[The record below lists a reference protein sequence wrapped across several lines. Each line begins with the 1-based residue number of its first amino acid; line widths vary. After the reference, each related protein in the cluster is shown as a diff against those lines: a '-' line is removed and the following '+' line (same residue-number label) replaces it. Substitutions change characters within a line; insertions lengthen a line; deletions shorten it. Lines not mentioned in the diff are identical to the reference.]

1 VHRLSQIW
9 HVIGEAFSDWQEDG
23 ASRLAAALAY
33 YAVFSLAPTVIIAV
47 SVAGYILGQG
57 RAEQEVLS
65 QVETWLQ
72 SEEASRQVE
81 RILINAR
88 QAGSTGTI
96 VGIGGLVFG
105 ATVFFASLQDA
116 LNIIWEVKPKGR
128 GPILGFLKKRAIS
141 FLMIIG
147 LGALVIASLVSS
159 TVLTALGGYFEDVVP
174 LPTGWLQLANLLV
187 SFVLITVLFGAVYKI
202 LPDARIA
209 WSDIWIGAGITS
221 FLFVVGAFGLS
232 VYFAFSSVG
241 SAYGAAGTLIVIIVW
256 IYWSSQIILFGAEVT
271 QVYANRFGRSIVP
284 EEGAEYRPGAHRS
297 RQVKRRP
304 ELAEGDTP
312 DERREAAKREALHRE
327 HQSGREREAVHE
339 PENRLKSRRQD
350 RVQVG
355 RNNRAD
361 RSAGRRTGSV
371 LLTMAAGGLVAEL
384 ARRTIVRMRR

>member
-1 VHRLSQIW
+1 VHRLKQIW
-9 HVIGEAFSDWQEDG
+9 HVIWEAFSDWQEDG

-57 RAEQEVLS
+57 RAEQELLS

-72 SEEASRQVE
+72 SEEAVRQVQ
-81 RILINAR
+81 RILDNAS

-96 VGIGGLVFG
+96 LGIGGLIFG

-116 LNIIWEVKPKGR
+116 LNIIWEVKPKGH

-147 LGALVIASLVSS
+147 LGVLVIASLVSS
-159 TVLTALGGYFEDVVP
+159 TVLTALGGYFEEIIP
-174 LPTGWLQLANLLV
+174 LPAGWLQLANLVV

-209 WSDIWIGAGITS
+209 WSDIWIGAGVTS

-232 VYFAFSSVG
+232 VYFAFSTVG

-297 RQVKRRP
+297 RQVRRTP
-304 ELAEGDTP
+304 SLAKVDTP
-312 DERREAAKREALHRE
+312 EEQREAVKREA
-327 HQSGREREAVHE
+327 
-339 PENRLKSRRQD
+339 RRQE
-350 RVQVG
+350 RVRVG
-355 RNNRAD
+355 RTSRAA
-361 RSAGRRTGSV
+361 RSRGPRTGSV
-371 LLTMAAGGLVAEL
+371 LLAMAAGGLL
-384 ARRTIVRMRR
+384 TDLTRRAIGRLRR